1 MARLKWEYKDKV
13 IRFSASHEGQES
25 EFYIDPRLVTYL
37 TEGKKI
43 YDFQVYVQKEQT
55 DPYVFVGKFTDMT
68 VEEGVPEGY
77 EFTESD
83 QITDH
88 CFCIFRALN
97 LPDPWLSGDG
107 WRSEPCYFVARKL
120 KAEVPPVPPIPPV
133 SPKDEDIPPVKDNK
147 PEPPKAPVEEPKQ
160 EQDEKPEPPKVPEVK
175 PEEEDMVVCKR
186 CQTKQCISNKYC
198 KHCGESF
205 VSLERCGKCGREV
218 PKNAIYCPYCGKK
231 R

>member
-13 IRFSASHEGQES
+13 IRFSVSHEGQES

-43 YDFQVYVQKEQT
+43 YDFQVYVQKVQT

-88 CFCIFRALN
+88 CFCICRALN

-107 WRSEPCYFVARKL
+107 GV
-120 KAEVPPVPPIPPV
+120 VNPV
-133 SPKDEDIPPVKDNK
+133 
-147 PEPPKAPVEEPKQ
+147 
-160 EQDEKPEPPKVPEVK
+160 
-175 PEEEDMVVCKR
+175 
-186 CQTKQCISNKYC
+186 ISWQGN
-198 KHCGESF
+198 
-205 VSLERCGKCGREV
+205 
-218 PKNAIYCPYCGKK
+218 
-231 R
+231 

>member
-43 YDFQVYVQKEQT
+43 YDFQVYVQKGQT

-68 VEEGVPEGY
+68 VEEGVLEGY

-88 CFCIFRALN
+88 CFCICRALN

-120 KAEVPPVPPIPPV
+120 NVEVPPVPRYHPCLRRMRMFP
-133 SPKDEDIPPVKDNK
+133 
-147 PEPPKAPVEEPKQ
+147 
-160 EQDEKPEPPKVPEVK
+160 
-175 PEEEDMVVCKR
+175 R
-186 CQTKQCISNKYC
+186 
-198 KHCGESF
+198 
-205 VSLERCGKCGREV
+205 
-218 PKNAIYCPYCGKK
+218 
-231 R
+231 

>member
-43 YDFQVYVQKEQT
+43 YDFQVYVQKVQT
-55 DPYVFVGKFTDMT
+55 DPYVFVGKFNDMT

-88 CFCIFRALN
+88 CFCICRALN

-120 KAEVPPVPPIPPV
+120 NVEVPPVPP
-133 SPKDEDIPPVKDNK
+133 VKDDK
-147 PEPPKAPVEEPKQ
+147 PEPPKAPVEEPKK
-160 EQDEKPEPPKVPEVK
+160 EQDEKPEPLKE
-175 PEEEDMVVCKR
+175 PEEKDMVICKR
-186 CQTKQCISNKYC
+186 CQTKQRITNQYC

-205 VSLERCGKCGREV
+205 VPLERCGKCGREV
-218 PKNAIYCPYCGKK
+218 PKNAIYCPFCGKK

>member
-43 YDFQVYVQKEQT
+43 YDFQVYVQKGQI
-55 DPYVFVGKFTDMT
+55 DPYVFVGKFNDMI

-88 CFCIFRALN
+88 CFCICRALN

-107 WRSEPCYFVARKL
+107 WRSEP
-120 KAEVPPVPPIPPV
+120 
-133 SPKDEDIPPVKDNK
+133 
-147 PEPPKAPVEEPKQ
+147 
-160 EQDEKPEPPKVPEVK
+160 
-175 PEEEDMVVCKR
+175 
-186 CQTKQCISNKYC
+186 
-198 KHCGESF
+198 
-205 VSLERCGKCGREV
+205 
-218 PKNAIYCPYCGKK
+218 
-231 R
+231 

>member
-13 IRFSASHEGQES
+13 IRFSVSHEGQES

-43 YDFQVYVQKEQT
+43 YDFQVYVQKGQT

-88 CFCIFRALN
+88 CFCICRALN

-107 WRSEPCYFVARKL
+107 WRSEPCYFV
-120 KAEVPPVPPIPPV
+120 
-133 SPKDEDIPPVKDNK
+133 
-147 PEPPKAPVEEPKQ
+147 
-160 EQDEKPEPPKVPEVK
+160 VK
-175 PEEEDMVVCKR
+175 PEEKDMVVCKR
-186 CQTKQCISNKYC
+186 CQTKQRITNQYC

-205 VSLERCGKCGREV
+205 VPLERCGKCGREV
-218 PKNAIYCPYCGKK
+218 PKNAIYCPFCGKK